1 LKRTGAHPE
10 ENQENMALQEA
21 KSRIRELV
29 GMTVAEGPQLV
40 NQRGTDDPK

>member
-29 GMTVAEGPQLV
+29 GMTVAAVPQLV